1 MISKHLTFAVTH
13 LNDSKQCLVDKFWRG
28 WSQLESPNL
37 FLRSKWH
44 SSHRNVAIGDI
55 VWITDQNALR
65 GQFKLG
71 RVIGVNPDSKG
82 VVRDVNVR
90 TFPSYHVPITK
101 PLKARANYPGSK
113 SHKKKIPS
121 TVLHRDVRRLVVL
134 LPVEE
139 QVNE

>member
-1 MISKHLTFAVTH
+1 MQAV
-13 LNDSKQCLVDKFWRG
+13 VDKFWRR
-28 WSQLESPNL
+28 WSQLAGPNL

-44 SSHRNVAIGDI
+44 TTHRNIATGDI
-55 VWITDQNALR
+55 VWIADQNALR

-71 RVIGVNPDSKG
+71 RVISVNPDSKG

-90 TFPSYHVPITK
+90 TFPSYPVPITK
-101 PLKARANYPGSK
+101 PLKARAYDPGSK
-113 SHKKKIPS
+113 SQKKKIPS

-139 QVNE
+139 QVSE